1 MNTSARKKVVSVV
14 ISTTVA
20 SVFLL
25 SALPQEAFAKRLG
38 GGQSA
43 GRQSSGLTN
52 KRAEPS
58 TPASTPAQNAAP
70 AQAAKPAQPAATP
83 AAATPPQQPARNRW
97 LGPLAG
103 LAAGLGIAALF
114 SHLGLGGELA
124 SFMSSLLMVGLFAF
138 AAMFLYRMFK
148 KSNAPA
154 QTPAYGGAGAGTG
167 TGAVGQAPTEFR
179 GYEAPAQPVAQP
191 VSQPAA
197 QTFGQPVSQA
207 PAASGVQYNAFG
219 QPLSSLEPVAETAGE
234 AALVLPQGFDQE
246 SFLASAK
253 SVFVR
258 LQAAFDKSDA
268 STLREFVSDEL
279 FAQFSKEM
287 AERGTAV
294 NHTDVVTLNAE
305 LLAYEQD
312 PSEHIASV
320 LFTGTIREAANAPAE
335 AFEEVWNLSKPS
347 SGKGGWLL
355 CGLQQL

>member
-1 MNTSARKKVVSVV
+1 MNTSARKKVASVV

-43 GRQSSGLTN
+43 GRQSSSITN
-52 KRAEPS
+52 KQAAPS

-70 AQAAKPAQPAATP
+70 TQAAKPAQPAASP

-114 SHLGLGGELA
+114 SHFGLGGELA
-124 SFMSSLLMVGLFAF
+124 SFMSTLLMVGLFAF
-138 AAMFLYRMFK
+138 GALFLYRMFK
-148 KSNAPA
+148 KSSKPA
-154 QTPAYGGAGAGTG
+154 QTPAYAGAGADAGTG
-167 TGAVGQAPTEFR
+167 TVGQSPTEFR
-179 GYEAPAQPVAQP
+179 GYEPPAQPVAQ
-191 VSQPAA
+191 
-197 QTFGQPVSQA
+197 TFGQPAVQT
-207 PAASGVQYNAFG
+207 PAASEVQYNAFG
-219 QPLSSLEPVAETAGE
+219 QPLNSLAAVPEAVGEP
-234 AALVLPQGFDQE
+234 ALVLPHDFDQQ
-246 SFLASAK
+246 SFLSSAK

-258 LQAAFDKSDA
+258 LQAAFDKADA

-279 FAQFSKEM
+279 FDQFSKEM

-312 PSEHIASV
+312 PAEHIASV
-320 LFTGTIREAANAPAE
+320 LFTGTIRESANGPAE
-335 AFEEVWNLSKPS
+335 TFEEVWNLSKPA